1 VGLIVGLLT
10 LPLAPVRG
18 VAWVADQIY
27 QEAERQWSDP
37 AAIHAELTAIQTAR
51 EEGTIDEAEAD
62 RREDELLQRLMASER
77 PVEIPSDQHGRQE
90 G

>member
-1 VGLIVGLLT
+1 MGLIVGLLT

-18 VAWVADQIY
+18 VTWVADQVR

-37 AAIHAELTAIQTAR
+37 EVLHAELAAIQTRR

-62 RREDELLQRLMASER
+62 RREEELLQRLIASEL
-77 PVEIPSDQHGRQE
+77 PVETSSDQHGRQP